1 MLHENLDR
9 VNDLI
14 KVPVNRTCQST
25 NQMFLR
31 RQEDNRRISN
41 NIRVFTRN
49 VEGKSVLYLLARTA
63 LYSTILELVQV
74 LRSFQNLSVL
84 VNVHLNALAAG
95 KHFAL

>member
-1 MLHENLDR
+1 MLHKNLDR

-14 KVPVNRTCQST
+14 KVPVDRTCHRT
-25 NQMFLR
+25 NQMFLSR
-31 RQEDNRRISN
+31 LEDNRRISN
-41 NIRVFTRN
+41 DVRVFSRN
-49 VEGKSVLYLLARTA
+49 VEGKSVLYLLARAA

-84 VNVHLNALAAG
+84 VNVHLYALAAG

>member
-1 MLHENLDR
+1 MLHENFDR

-14 KVPVNRTCQST
+14 KVPVDRTCQST

-31 RQEDNRRISN
+31 RLEDNRRISN
-41 NIRVFTRN
+41 NIRVFSRN
-49 VEGKSVLYLLARTA
+49 VEGKSVLYLLARAA

-95 KHFAL
+95 KYFAL